1 MFKNS
6 KVWFIII
13 WIFWA
18 LLYGLSFPTYNF
30 SFLIWF
36 CFVPV
41 IIFSYFESLR
51 RVALYSFFS
60 SFIFLIL
67 TLYWIYGF
75 WTPAPFL
82 MFTIYAFYYAFA
94 FVSAAIIAKKFP
106 KLRIFA
112 FPLSF
117 ISMEILRSVG
127 FHGFQWNI
135 LAHSQ
140 WNNILVIQMAD
151 LVGVHGVS
159 FVIMLVNS
167 IIAEIVIS
175 YFEHKNFYE
184 VLKLNKL
191 PLFLLFFIVIFTLSY
206 GFFSLKKYERII
218 KNSSI
223 ERVALLQP
231 NTPSRAEW
239 WSKRWQY
246 YATFWKL
253 HAEAMLKEPEFI
265 IWCETM
271 VKNYVWYYLGR
282 YSLDE
287 EVNKFNIRFVKM
299 PEEFGVPIL
308 LTSPD
313 TYDGKK
319 NYNTADYL
327 EPGRN
332 GVQRNEKIHL
342 VPFGEWM
349 PGYDSIPI
357 VKKVMEIEG
366 AGSFVPSTNFNVIQ
380 GRKSRFRV
388 LVCYEDMFPSLAKIF
403 IKKRVNYFINGTND
417 GWAYKLGFKHPMYQ
431 HLAGAILTS
440 VSVRRPI
447 ARAAN
452 TGITCII
459 MPDGRITGDIG
470 TYNTG
475 FYVGNVPL
483 IDENIETFYVKI
495 GYLFPYLIFL
505 FYVIIYIASIFK
517 RGEKIE

>member
-6 KVWFIII
+6 RLLYSVI
-13 WIFWA
+13 WILWA
-18 LLYGLSFPTYNF
+18 LCYGLSFPTYNL
-30 SFLIWF
+30 SFLSWF

-41 IIFSYFESLR
+41 IIFSYLESNKK
-51 RVALYSFFS
+51 VAIYSFFS

-75 WTPAPFL
+75 WLPAPFL
-82 MFTIYAFYYAFA
+82 MFMIYAFYYAFA
-94 FVSAAIIAKKFP
+94 FVSASIIAKKFP
-106 KLRIFA
+106 ALRTFA

-117 ISMEILRSVG
+117 LSMEILRSVG

-140 WNNILVIQMAD
+140 WNNLLAIQMAD
-151 LVGVHGVS
+151 IFGVHGVS
-159 FVIMLVNS
+159 FVILLVNS
-167 IIAEIVIS
+167 LISEIVINYFKKRKFFIDNKS
-175 YFEHKNFYE
+175 YIISLFLIRLFTFGYGYFS
-184 VLKLNKL
+184 LNK
-191 PLFLLFFIVIFTLSY
+191 Y
-206 GFFSLKKYERII
+206 QRII
-218 KNSSI
+218 KNSPG

-231 NTPSRAEW
+231 HTPSRAEW

-246 YATFWKL
+246 YGIFWRL

-271 VKNYVWYYLGR
+271 VKNYVWYYLSR
-282 YSLDE
+282 YPLDE
-287 EVNKFNIRFVKM
+287 EVNRFNIRFIKM
-299 PEEFGVPIL
+299 PEEFDVPIL
-308 LTSPD
+308 MTSPD

-327 EPGRN
+327 EPGRK

-388 LVCYEDMFPSLAKIF
+388 LVCYEDMFPSLARIF

-459 MPDGRITGDIG
+459 KPDGRIEGNIG

-483 IDENIETFYVKI
+483 IDDKIETFYVKI
-495 GYLFPYLIFL
+495 GYIFPYIIFSI
-505 FYVIIYIASIFK
+505 YVIIFLVAIFK
-517 RGEKIE
+517 RGE